1 MTSAVLASSSA
12 PRQLAALNEQPILF
26 LAPRSATRFWEF
38 FTANIRN
45 KNTRRAYFKAVC
57 RFSSWCEGHGLD
69 ELTTV
74 APIHVAAYVEEMQ
87 LNLSRPSIKQH
98 LAALK
103 MLFDWLVV
111 GQVIASNPAQ
121 NVRGPKHSQKKGKTP
136 VLNPDEARALLDSI
150 EADTLLGRRDRA
162 LIGLMVF
169 TFARVGATVTM
180 KVEDCYMQ
188 GRRLWIRLHEKG
200 GKRHEVPAN
209 HSLDDYLAEYLEAAG
224 LKNQPKSP
232 LFRSAAG
239 RSGQLGDKAMTQPDV
254 YRMIRRR
261 AAAAGIETKIG
272 CHTFRA
278 TGITAY
284 LKNGGRLEVA
294 QQIAA
299 HESSRT
305 TGLYDRRGDE
315 ISVHEVERI
324 VI

>member
-1 MTSAVLASSSA
+1 MTLPALVSHPTRTLASLPGRPS
-12 PRQLAALNEQPILF
+12 LF
-26 LAPRSATRFWEF
+26 LTPRSETRFWEF

-45 KNTRRAYFKAVC
+45 KNTRRAYYQAVC
-57 RFSSWCEGHGLD
+57 RFSSWCEARGLG
-69 ELTTV
+69 ELAAV
-74 APIHVAAYVEEMQ
+74 APIHVAAYVEEMGAS
-87 LNLSRPSIKQH
+87 LSRPSIKQH

-103 MLFDWLVV
+103 MLFDWLVI
-111 GQVIASNPAQ
+111 GQVLPFNPAQ

-150 EADTLLGRRDRA
+150 EGDTPIGRRDRA
-162 LIGLMVF
+162 LIALMVF
-169 TFARVGATVTM
+169 TFARVGATVSM
-180 KVEDCYMQ
+180 KVEDCYLQ
-188 GRRLWIRLHEKG
+188 GRRVWIRLHEKG

-209 HSLDDYLAEYLEAAG
+209 HHLDEYLDAYLSLPG
-224 LKNQPKSP
+224 MQDQPKAP
-232 LFRSAAG
+232 LFRSAIG
-239 RSGQLGDKAMTQPDV
+239 RSGQLSSNGMTQPDV

-261 AAAAGIETKIG
+261 AAAAGIGTKIG

-299 HESSRT
+299 HKSSRT

-315 ISVHEVERI
+315 ISMSEVERI

>member
-1 MTSAVLASSSA
+1 MITPTLVPHPPRKLANLPGRPA
-12 PRQLAALNEQPILF
+12 LF
-26 LAPRSATRFWEF
+26 LTPRSETRFWEF

-45 KNTRRAYFKAVC
+45 KNTRRAYYQAVC
-57 RFSSWCEGHGLD
+57 RFSLWCEARGLA
-69 ELTTV
+69 ELAAV
-74 APIHVAAYVEEMQ
+74 APIHVAAYVEEMTES
-87 LNLSRPSIKQH
+87 LSRPSIKQH

-111 GQVIASNPAQ
+111 GQVIPFNPAQ

-136 VLNPDEARALLDSI
+136 VLNPDEARTLLDSI
-150 EADTLLGRRDRA
+150 EGDTPIGRRDRA
-162 LIGLMVF
+162 LIALMVF
-169 TFARVGATVTM
+169 TFARVGATVSM
-180 KVEDCYMQ
+180 KVEDCYLQ
-188 GRRLWIRLHEKG
+188 GRRVWVRLHEKG

-209 HSLDDYLAEYLEAAG
+209 HHLDGYLEAYLSLPG
-224 LKNQPKSP
+224 IQDQPKSP

-239 RSGQLGDKAMTQPDV
+239 RSGQLSEKGMTQPDV

-261 AAAAGIETKIG
+261 AVAAGIGTKIG

-315 ISVHEVERI
+315 ISVSEVERI